1 MMDNKSLAEMLN
13 NNLKNERKHFNFYL
27 YHSTSI
33 KGLLRKE
40 YEEIFLEEAKSELE
54 HIREFSKL
62 IMGLGGKPCVETL
75 AHPSFFKASEAV
87 EYAYKM
93 ELEVVE
99 SYFSQVEML
108 DSQQKTIETKQVILF
123 LEDQLKQSKEDA
135 DKWRIILEG
144 IS

>member
-1 MMDNKSLAEMLN
+1 
-13 NNLKNERKHFNFYL
+13 
-27 YHSTSI
+27 
-33 KGLLRKE
+33 
-40 YEEIFLEEAKSELE
+40 
-54 HIREFSKL
+54 
-62 IMGLGGKPCVETL
+62 MGLGGKPCVETL